1 MTCSLC
7 NKEILGDSHNA
18 HPIGNEEC
26 CSKCNSLSVIPLR
39 LFLSGIYQ
47 NKALVLKTDNTFDFI
62 KPYGTTF
69 ELDELQTHIKGY
81 IEVYPLRIP
90 GHIILVNEEGLIHNM
105 EFNNLAS
112 RIFGMKAVGP
122 VMICPEAIFE

>member
-26 CSKCNSLSVIPLR
+26 CSECNSSSVIPLR

-47 NKALVLKTDNTFDFI
+47 DKALVLNTDNSISLI
-62 KPYGTTF
+62 KPMDKTF
-69 ELDELQTHIKGY
+69 ILNELQEQVKGY

-90 GHIILVNEEGLIHNM
+90 GYVVLVNEEGLIHNM
-105 EFNNLAS
+105 EFNQLAS
-112 RIFGMKAVGP
+112 RVFGMKAVGP

>member
-26 CSKCNSLSVIPLR
+26 CSECNCSSVIPLR

-47 NKALVLKTDNTFDFI
+47 DKALVLNTDNTITYI
-62 KPYGTTF
+62 KPKGTTF
-69 ELDELQTHIKGY
+69 ELNELQEQVKGY

-90 GHIILVNEEGLIHNM
+90 GHIVLVNEEGLIHNM
-105 EFNNLAS
+105 EFNYLAS
-112 RIFGMKAVGP
+112 RVFGMNAVGLM
-122 VMICPEAIFE
+122 VV

>member
-1 MTCSLC
+1 MICSLC

-26 CSKCNSLSVIPLR
+26 CSECNSSSVIPLR
-39 LFLSGIYQ
+39 LFLSGIYHG
-47 NKALVLKTDNTFDFI
+47 KALVLKTDNSISFI
-62 KPYGTTF
+62 KPNGTTL
-69 ELDELQTHIKGY
+69 ELDELQSNVKGY

-105 EFNNLAS
+105 EYNKLANQV
-112 RIFGMKAVGP
+112 FGIQAVGQ

>member
-26 CSKCNSLSVIPLR
+26 CSECNSSSVIPLR

-47 NKALVLKTDNTFDFI
+47 NKALVLNTDNSISFI
-62 KPYGTTF
+62 KPKDKVF
-69 ELDELQTHIKGY
+69 ELNEIQEQVKGF
-81 IEVYPLRIP
+81 IEVYPMRIH
-90 GHIILVNEEGLIHNM
+90 GHIVLVNEEGLIHNM

-112 RIFGMKAVGP
+112 RIFGMKAVGT

>member
-1 MTCSLC
+1 M
-7 NKEILGDSHNA
+7 GDSHNA

-26 CSKCNSLSVIPLR
+26 CSDCNSSRVVPLR

-47 NKALVLKTDNTFDFI
+47 NKALVLNTDNSIAFI
-62 KPYGTTF
+62 KPKGTTF
-69 ELDELQTHIKGY
+69 ELDELQEQVKGY

-90 GHIILVNEEGLIHNM
+90 GHIVLVNEEGIIHNM
-105 EFNNLAS
+105 EFNHLAD
-112 RIFGMKAVGP
+112 RVFGMKAVGP

>member
-7 NKEILGDSHNA
+7 NSEILGDSHNA
-18 HPIGNEEC
+18 HPIGDEEC
-26 CSKCNSLSVIPLR
+26 CSECNSSRVIPLR

-47 NKALVLKTDNTFDFI
+47 NKALVLNTDNSIAFI
-62 KPYGTTF
+62 KPRGTAF
-69 ELDELQTHIKGY
+69 VLDELQEQVKGY

-90 GHIILVNEEGLIHNM
+90 GHIVLVNEEGLIQNM

-112 RIFGMKAVGP
+112 RVFGMKAVGP

>member
-7 NKEILGDSHNA
+7 NKEISGDSHNA

-26 CSKCNSLSVIPLR
+26 CSECNSSCVIPLR

-47 NKALVLKTDNTFDFI
+47 EKALVLNTDNSISFI
-62 KPYGTTF
+62 KPKDTAF
-69 ELDELQTHIKGY
+69 ELNELQEQVKGY

-90 GHIILVNEEGLIHNM
+90 GHIVLVNEEGLIHNM
-105 EFNNLAS
+105 EFNYLAS
-112 RIFGMKAVGP
+112 RVFGMKAVGP

>member
-7 NKEILGDSHNA
+7 NNEIVGESHNA

-26 CSKCNSLSVIPLR
+26 CSECNSTRVIPLR

-47 NKALVLKTDNTFDFI
+47 NKSLVLKTDNSIDFI
-62 KPYGTTF
+62 KPKGTTF
-69 ELDELQTHIKGY
+69 QLDELQDQIKGY
-81 IEVYPLRIP
+81 IEVYPFRIP
-90 GHIILVNEEGLIHNM
+90 GHIVLVNEEGLIHNM
-105 EFNNLAS
+105 EFNTLAN
-112 RIFGMKAVGP
+112 RVFGIQAVGP

>member
-1 MTCSLC
+1 MICSLC
-7 NKEILGDSHNA
+7 NKEIMGDSHNA

-26 CSKCNSLSVIPLR
+26 CTECNISRVIPLR

-47 NKALVLKTDNTFDFI
+47 NKALVLNTDNSIAFI
-62 KPYGTTF
+62 KPRGMTF
-69 ELDELQTHIKGY
+69 ELDELQEQVKGY

-90 GHIILVNEEGLIHNM
+90 GHIVLVNEEGLIHNM
-105 EFNNLAS
+105 GFNHLAE
-112 RIFGMKAVGP
+112 RVFGMKAVGP